1 MKRRQNIVNAFA
13 LAQEIGD
20 PFGIA
25 ACAVNQAELEL
36 DLANYDLADKLNE
49 RAGKIYSELGHS
61 LGLTYYLQN
70 QAQNKMIAGELDA
83 ALDSVMKALK
93 LAKDKNLRKR
103 VSELLSQ
110 RSTIHFFKGDFSDTF
125 EALTKCLT
133 LCNDIHDECRS
144 RRSRT
149 ETWLCM
155 SRAVGY

>member
-1 MKRRQNIVNAFA
+1 MHEARQNIVNAFA

-36 DLANYDLADKLNE
+36 DLANYDLAEKLNE

-70 QAQNKMIAGELDA
+70 QAQNKMIAGELET

-93 LAKDKNLRKR
+93 LAKEKNLRKR

-110 RSTIHFFKGDFSDTF
+110 QAYNPLF
-125 EALTKCLT
+125 
-133 LCNDIHDECRS
+133 
-144 RRSRT
+144 
-149 ETWLCM
+149 
-155 SRAVGY
+155 